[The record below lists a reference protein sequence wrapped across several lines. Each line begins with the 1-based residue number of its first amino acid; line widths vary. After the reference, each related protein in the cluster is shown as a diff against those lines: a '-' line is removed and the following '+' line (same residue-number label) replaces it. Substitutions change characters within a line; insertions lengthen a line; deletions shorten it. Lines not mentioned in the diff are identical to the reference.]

1 MKQSKQ
7 NKEYLLNFLMK
18 SNSLHDLLEILANVC
33 ENLDLDYLNPR
44 IKHFKYFQF
53 TFFGLMARAKSLL
66 EIMIFRAEVLKKD
79 FKEFDE
85 IHSKLMRLRKNI
97 ELAYDSI
104 HKNKMLEGKKKI
116 IESNKE
122 YSETFEKIMKMC
134 QKMI

>member
-1 MKQSKQ
+1 MRATKQD
-7 NKEYLLNFLMK
+7 KEYVLSFLMK

-33 ENLDLDYLNPR
+33 ENLNLDYLNPK
-44 IKHFKYFQF
+44 IKHFRYFQF

-66 EIMIFRAEVLKKD
+66 EIMTFRAEFLKKN

-85 IHSKLMRLRKNI
+85 IHSKLIRLRKNI

-104 HKNKMLEGKKKI
+104 CKNKMLEGKKKI

-122 YSETFEKIMKMC
+122 YSETFDNILKIC